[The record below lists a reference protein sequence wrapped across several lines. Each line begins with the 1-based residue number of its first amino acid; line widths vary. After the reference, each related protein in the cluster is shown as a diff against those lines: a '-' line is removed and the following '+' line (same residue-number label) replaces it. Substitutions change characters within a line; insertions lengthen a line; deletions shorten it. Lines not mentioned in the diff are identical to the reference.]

1 MTEQNPTAPITQD
14 VLTIPRKLPEGGR
27 MNIVGLTRDQLREA
41 LIAAGTPEKQAKM
54 RLGQVWQ
61 WIYHWGVRDFA
72 DMTNLAKDY
81 RALLAEKFEIALPE
95 VVTRQVSADGT
106 RKYLLRIAGG
116 HEVEMV
122 YIPEENR
129 GTLCVSSQVGCT
141 LTCSFCHTGTQ
152 KLVRNLTAGEI
163 VGQLML
169 ARDDLGEWP
178 EQGAPKDETRL
189 ISNVVL
195 MGMGEPLYNF
205 ENVRDAMKVVMDNEG
220 LTLSRRRITLSTS
233 GVVPE
238 IARAAEE
245 IGCLLAVSFHATTDE
260 VRDRLVP
267 INKRWNI
274 ETLLNTLRDYPR
286 LSNSE
291 RITFEYVML
300 KGVNDSDADARR
312 LVKLIRGIPAKI
324 NLIPF
329 NEWPGAPYE
338 RSDWERI
345 EAFADIIYKA
355 GYASP
360 IRTPRGE
367 DIMAACGQLKS
378 ATERSPQE
386 PGRDRCR
393 GRTGL
398 SPRLVRHLVCI
409 STPSTTKSCVFDVTM
424 PLPRAYKMR
433 TRTRT
438 GLHDR
443 RRAATGRIRRRF
455 HQGSQRVGGCSE
467 TAGNV
472 YRRYRRRLRPAPHGL

>member
-1 MTEQNPTAPITQD
+1 MTEATAPVTQD
-14 VLTIPRKLPEGGR
+14 VLTIPRKLPETGKV
-27 MNIVGLTRDQLREA
+27 NLVGLTREQLRDA
-41 LIAAGTPEKQAKM
+41 LIEAGTPEKQAKM

-61 WIYHWGVRDFA
+61 WIYYWGVRDFA
-72 DMTNLAKDY
+72 QMTNLSKDY
-81 RALLAEKFEIALPE
+81 RALLTEKFEIGLPE
-95 VVTRQVSADGT
+95 IVTRQVSEDGT

-116 HEVEMV
+116 HEVETV
-122 YIPEENR
+122 YIPEEGR

-141 LTCSFCHTGTQ
+141 LTCTFCHTGTQ

-163 VGQLML
+163 VGQVLV

-178 EQGAPKDETRL
+178 EPGQPKPEERL
-189 ISNVVL
+189 VSNVVL

-205 ENVRDAMKVVMDNEG
+205 DNVRDAMQVVMDGEG
-220 LTLSRRRITLSTS
+220 ISLSRRRITLSTS
-233 GVVPE
+233 GVVPM

-245 IGCLLAVSFHATTDE
+245 IGCLLAISFHATTNE
-260 VRDRLVP
+260 TRDKLVP
-267 INKRWNI
+267 INKKWNI
-274 ETLLNTLRDYPR
+274 AELLQALRDYPR

-300 KGVNDSDADARR
+300 KGVNDSDDDARR

-329 NEWPGAPYE
+329 NEWPGAPYQ

-378 ATERSPQE
+378 ATERARKSKAQIAAE
-386 PGRDRCR
+386 A
-393 GRTGL
+393 GL
-398 SPRLVRHLVCI
+398 
-409 STPSTTKSCVFDVTM
+409 
-424 PLPRAYKMR
+424 
-433 TRTRT
+433 
-438 GLHDR
+438 
-443 RRAATGRIRRRF
+443 
-455 HQGSQRVGGCSE
+455 
-467 TAGNV
+467 
-472 YRRYRRRLRPAPHGL
+472 